1 MNKFDYMMEII
12 AEKSVN
18 FAQVLAIDQQFGL
31 FHRAWCIA
39 ELAEARLLR
48 MPQHAT
54 RMARLSALDIYIIIY
69 NDIDS
74 GRFNPCTRAPIA
86 ISRGQK

>member
-12 AEKSVN
+12 AETSVN

-54 RMARLSALDIYIIIY
+54 WMARFWSHVEPWRSHLNLPEVSKSDVY
-69 NDIDS
+69 
-74 GRFNPCTRAPIA
+74 
-86 ISRGQK
+86 